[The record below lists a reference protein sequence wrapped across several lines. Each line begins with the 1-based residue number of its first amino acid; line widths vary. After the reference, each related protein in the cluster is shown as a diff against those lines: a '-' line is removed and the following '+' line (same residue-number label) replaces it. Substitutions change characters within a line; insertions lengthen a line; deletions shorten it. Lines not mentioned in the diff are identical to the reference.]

1 MNMRLLWLVL
11 LAIVLIAAPFFT
23 YPVTLMTILCFV
35 IFACSFNLLLGYTGL
50 LCFGHAMFF
59 GGAAYITGHILKTT
73 HVSLEL
79 ALLGGVGAAS
89 LLGLLVGWISLRR
102 SGIQFAMITFAI
114 AQFVYFIMLQMPF
127 TGGEDGM
134 QGIPRTKLFGIIDAS
149 TSFEFY
155 YVVLAIAALSVALFY
170 RIVHSPFGEI
180 LRAIRDNEPRVESLG
195 FKPERYKLLAFVLSA
210 GMAGLAGGL
219 KATVY
224 QFATL
229 ADVSFPISSEVI
241 LMTLLGGLGTLT
253 GPMVGAGLII
263 LLNDYLSSFG
273 EWALISQGII
283 LLIVIIFFRRGLVGE
298 LNALKRKMRAK
309 AGPKASASVELAS
322 RSPGA

>member
-1 MNMRLLWLVL
+1 MNTRLLWLAL
-11 LAIVLIAAPFFT
+11 LAAILIAAPFFV
-23 YPVTLMTILCFV
+23 YPVMLMTILCFV

-89 LLGLLVGWISLRR
+89 LLGLFVGLISLRR

-114 AQFVYFIMLQMPF
+114 AQFVYFIMLQLPF

-134 QGIPRTKLFGIIDAS
+134 QGIPRTKLFGLFDAS

-155 YVVLAIAALSVALFY
+155 YVVLAITALSVILFY

-180 LRAIRDNEPRVESLG
+180 LKAIRDNEPRVESLG

-210 GMAGLAGGL
+210 GMAGLAGGG
-219 KATVY
+219 KAPLY
-224 QFATL
+224 PFAPL
-229 ADVSFPISSEVI
+229 AGVSLPISRGVI
-241 LMTLLGGLGTLT
+241 LLTLHWGLVNLT

-273 EWALISQGII
+273 EWALISQGVI

-298 LNALKRKMRAK
+298 LNALMRKIQTK
-309 AGPKASASVELAS
+309 TTTKGSSSAELVS
-322 RSPGA
+322 RSP